1 MDFDPLV
8 DWLSRASPTQFFI
21 GIAILVFG
29 SKKILSE
36 RNVSESLG
44 GLFLPFRWL
53 RQRREEAADAEA
65 ARIARMNKEI
75 LRLQR
80 EQELLHQ
87 WAVEVTRSYRA
98 VQLWAAEEGYTLPP
112 PPFVSFASFRK
123 RRDYPEEEDE

>member
-1 MDFDPLV
+1 MGFEPFV
-8 DWLSRASPTQFFI
+8 EWLSRTTPTQFLI

-36 RNVSESLG
+36 KNVSESLG
-44 GLFLPFRWL
+44 GLFIPFRWL

-65 ARIARMNKEI
+65 ERMARMSKEI
-75 LRLQR
+75 LKLQR

-98 VQLWAAEEGYTLPP
+98 VQLWAAEKGYTLPP
-112 PPFVSFASFRK
+112 PPFISLASFRN